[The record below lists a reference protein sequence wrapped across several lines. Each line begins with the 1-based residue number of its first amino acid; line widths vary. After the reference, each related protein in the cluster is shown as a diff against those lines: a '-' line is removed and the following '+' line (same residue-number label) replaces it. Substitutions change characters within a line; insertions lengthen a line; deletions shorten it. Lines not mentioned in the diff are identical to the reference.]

1 VYICVGLVLKSPPEN
16 KPQNVSGHPKKR
28 QNEHLTTRIK
38 ITMEKQKIYFQNLNG
53 LRFIAAFLVII
64 HHIEQIKSIS
74 NIENYWGEIPF
85 IGIIGKLGVV
95 LFFVLS
101 GFLITYLLLAEE
113 YSFQKI
119 SIRKFYMRRILRI
132 WPLYFYIIILAFLVL
147 PNIDI
152 FVLPNFG
159 KDVIY
164 SNLFLKLFLY
174 AIFFPNLVLSL
185 LGIVPY
191 ASHTWSIG
199 TEEQYYLVWPVI
211 LKYFKKHRIVLMILI
226 IVFYLV
232 FRLFLNTHYSNFIP
246 YKNILVA
253 FWNTFSIDCMAI
265 GGLFAILLFQ
275 KNKLLKLIQ
284 NNILFYSTIIFTI
297 LLMLK
302 GVYVPYFHYEFYS
315 VLFGIIILNF
325 ATNDTIQISLE
336 NRLFNYLGNI
346 SYGLYMY
353 HPIGIVL
360 GLAISTS
367 IGLTT
372 NWLIYP
378 LSFTLTIIIA
388 GLSYKYFESF
398 FLKFKDKFSIVLS
411 GNRA

>member
-1 VYICVGLVLKSPPEN
+1 MYICVGLVLKSPPEN

>member
-1 VYICVGLVLKSPPEN
+1 MNIKQQES
-16 KPQNVSGHPKKR
+16 
-28 QNEHLTTRIK
+28 K
-38 ITMEKQKIYFQNLNG
+38 ITMEKQKIYFPNLNG

-64 HHIEQIKSIS
+64 HHIEQFKSIYS
-74 NIENYWGEIPF
+74 IENYWGEIPF

-101 GFLITYLLLAEE
+101 GFLITYLLLTEE
-113 YSFQKI
+113 HSFKKI
-119 SIRKFYMRRILRI
+119 SIRKFYVRRMLRI
-132 WPLYFYIIILAFLVL
+132 WPLYFLIIILAFFVL
-147 PNIDI
+147 PNISI
-152 FVLPNFG
+152 FTLPGFG

-164 SNLFLKLFLY
+164 SNLLLKLFLY

-199 TEEQYYLVWPVI
+199 TEEQYYLVWPII
-211 LKYFKKHRIVLMILI
+211 LKYFKKYRMILMLFI
-226 IVFYLV
+226 IFSYLA
-232 FRLFLNTHYSNFIP
+232 FGKMLSTHYSDILP
-246 YKNILVA
+246 YKNVIKA
-253 FWNTFSIDCMAI
+253 FWSSFNIDCMAI
-265 GGLFAILLFQ
+265 GGIFAILLFQ
-275 KNKLLKLIQ
+275 KNKFLKLIQ
-284 NNILFYSTIIFTI
+284 NNTVFYLTITLVIF
-297 LLMLK
+297 LMLK
-302 GVYVPYFHYEFYS
+302 GIHIPYIHYEFYS

-325 ATNDTIQISLE
+325 ASNDKIKISLE

-360 GLAISTS
+360 AIAISIS

-411 GNRA
+411 GNRT

>member
-1 VYICVGLVLKSPPEN
+1 
-16 KPQNVSGHPKKR
+16 
-28 QNEHLTTRIK
+28 
-38 ITMEKQKIYFQNLNG
+38 MEKQKIYFQNLNG

-64 HHIEQIKSIS
+64 HHIEQFKSIS

-85 IGIIGKLGVV
+85 IDIIGKLGVV

-211 LKYFKKHRIVLMILI
+211 LKYLKKHRIVLMILI

-372 NWLIYP
+372 NWLVYP